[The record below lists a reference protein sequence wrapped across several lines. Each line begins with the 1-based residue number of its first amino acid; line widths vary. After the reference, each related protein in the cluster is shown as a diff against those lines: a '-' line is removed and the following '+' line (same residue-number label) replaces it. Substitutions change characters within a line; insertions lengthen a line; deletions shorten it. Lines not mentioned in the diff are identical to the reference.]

1 MKYKLLALL
10 FLTAGFA
17 FAQGSAGYTGSIEP
31 RYIIDKPT
39 AGLIGKH
46 NLGLNVDFYQ
56 QGGILLD
63 ATFGIL
69 DVLDVGLSYGGYN
82 IIGSNDN
89 IKWNDLPG
97 VKIKFRAFEEKVNV
111 PAIAVGFES
120 QGRELY
126 YPDSKRYAI
135 KSPGFYIV
143 ASKNFS
149 WLGFIS
155 YHLGV
160 NYSLETDDGDKDPNV
175 YFGLEKTIGDY
186 VSFFAEYD
194 FGVNDDLKKSFGQGK
209 GYLNLG
215 LCWSVGNGVTLNI
228 EGKNLLDNKR
238 WEKKG
243 TRIIGIE
250 VIQLF

>member
-1 MKYKLLALL
+1 MKKKL
-10 FLTAGFA
+10 FLIFLLVSGYA
-17 FAQGSAGYTGSIEP
+17 FSQGSAGYTGTIEP

-46 NLGLNVDFYQ
+46 NLSLRFDFYQ
-56 QGGILLD
+56 QGGILFD
-63 ATFGIL
+63 VSFGIL
-69 DVLDVGLSYGGYN
+69 DVLDFGLSYGGYN
-82 IIGSNDN
+82 IIGSENV
-89 IKWNDLPG
+89 KWNDIPG
-97 VKIKFRAFEEKVNV
+97 VKVKFRALEEKVTL
-111 PAIAVGFES
+111 PAITIGFES
-120 QGRELY
+120 QGREIY
-126 YPDSKRYAI
+126 FPDDKRYQI

-160 NYSLETDDGDKDPNV
+160 NYSLETNDGDKDPNV

-186 VSFFAEYD
+186 VSFCAEYD
-194 FGVNDDLKKSFGQGK
+194 FAVNDDLKKSYGQGK

-215 LCWSVGNGVTLNI
+215 LSWFVGNGVTLNF
-228 EGKNLLDNKR
+228 EGKNLLDNKVS
-238 WEKKG
+238 EKLG